1 MKTIRLIIFITVT
14 LCLTA
19 CGKTKEKD
27 TDKASEARKITI
39 TEEQDHPEENTVTL
53 TGAQR
58 KAINL
63 KLGNLTAV
71 DLDGTIKVT
80 GELELYPE
88 DKATVGS
95 FIDGNI
101 SSVLVKP
108 GEKVKK
114 GQVLAY
120 IEDPAFI
127 DLQADLRELQ
137 SEYEYLAREFER
149 QKKLYENEVA
159 SGKNF
164 QRITSDY
171 KSVTARLESTKAKL
185 RLLRINPEA
194 IINGRTYSALPVV
207 SPIKGYVREIEV
219 TIGQRI
225 TTGNRLFHI
234 IDKENIHADLL
245 VYEKDLD
252 KIREGQ
258 EVTLYIANDR
268 DRPVKGKITEI
279 GKNYESTIRAVRMHA
294 SLEGNKEPFVP
305 GMFVEGLIAVENMK
319 TTALPEPAVVEDE
332 GKKYIFVKK
341 ESTGDTEEDGDEH
354 EVHEAEE
361 AGQEKWIFART
372 EVVTGGTME
381 GWIEIIPLDT
391 IPERAEVVTEG
402 AYYLLA
408 EMKKGETEHS
418 H

>member
-114 GQVLAY
+114 GQILAY
-120 IEDPAFI
+120 
-127 DLQADLRELQ
+127 L
-137 SEYEYLAREFER
+137 S
-149 QKKLYENEVA
+149 
-159 SGKNF
+159 
-164 QRITSDY
+164 
-171 KSVTARLESTKAKL
+171 
-185 RLLRINPEA
+185 
-194 IINGRTYSALPVV
+194 
-207 SPIKGYVREIEV
+207 
-219 TIGQRI
+219 
-225 TTGNRLFHI
+225 
-234 IDKENIHADLL
+234 
-245 VYEKDLD
+245 
-252 KIREGQ
+252 
-258 EVTLYIANDR
+258 
-268 DRPVKGKITEI
+268 
-279 GKNYESTIRAVRMHA
+279 RA
-294 SLEGNKEPFVP
+294 
-305 GMFVEGLIAVENMK
+305 
-319 TTALPEPAVVEDE
+319 
-332 GKKYIFVKK
+332 
-341 ESTGDTEEDGDEH
+341 STGMH
-354 EVHEAEE
+354 
-361 AGQEKWIFART
+361 
-372 EVVTGGTME
+372 GTC
-381 GWIEIIPLDT
+381 
-391 IPERAEVVTEG
+391 
-402 AYYLLA
+402 
-408 EMKKGETEHS
+408 
-418 H
+418 